1 MGRGE
6 VKGPGPEGPHPLS
19 SDVATFIPLPTNSL
33 LADLGLLSCQKR
45 ALMEDVLL
53 S

>member
-6 VKGPGPEGPHPLS
+6 VKGPGPEGLHPLS
-19 SDVATFIPLPTNSL
+19 SDVVTFIPLPTDSL
-33 LADLGLLSCQKR
+33 PADLGLLSCQKR
-45 ALMEDVLL
+45 ALMADVLL